1 MEALNGETDKVDG
14 RALRWVKHREERT
27 RKFIEITCEAVRKYS
42 YQVSMDQIAEYAKT
56 SKSIL
61 YRYFPDKLS
70 LQYAVGSYVVGNLVQ
85 QIKEAMLR
93 YENPAQMIKAAI
105 EEYLDF
111 MENNLDL
118 YIFVRIGDLEGEPGS
133 TKMLDF
139 DEVILRTALDAH
151 NIDVGKKADS
161 LDNNLNSEQI
171 SLLVRGHIGSVALVS
186 MIRNVAEAWLFS
198 RRVLERPQ
206 DYPNFELSVSDYYV
220 AQLSRDE
227 VIDHIFV
234 WVQGGVLAAFTDNE
248 SVTAN

>member
-151 NIDVGKKADS
+151 NIDVC
-161 LDNNLNSEQI
+161 
-171 SLLVRGHIGSVALVS
+171 LLYTSPS
-186 MIRNVAEAWLFS
+186 
-198 RRVLERPQ
+198 P
-206 DYPNFELSVSDYYV
+206 
-220 AQLSRDE
+220 RD
-227 VIDHIFV
+227 
-234 WVQGGVLAAFTDNE
+234 
-248 SVTAN
+248 